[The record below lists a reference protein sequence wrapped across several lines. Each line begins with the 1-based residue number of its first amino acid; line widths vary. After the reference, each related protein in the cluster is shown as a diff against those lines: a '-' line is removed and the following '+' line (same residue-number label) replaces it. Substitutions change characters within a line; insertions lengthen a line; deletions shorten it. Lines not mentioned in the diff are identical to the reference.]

1 VAATTILSVDVVET
15 GFGFLSF
22 YSAVADADVETAM
35 ESAFSTTTVADAVV
49 ATTTDA
55 AGFGFSS
62 FSLSAVDAAITAV
75 AANLCL

>member
-1 VAATTILSVDVVET
+1 
-15 GFGFLSF
+15 
-22 YSAVADADVETAM
+22 VADADVETAM